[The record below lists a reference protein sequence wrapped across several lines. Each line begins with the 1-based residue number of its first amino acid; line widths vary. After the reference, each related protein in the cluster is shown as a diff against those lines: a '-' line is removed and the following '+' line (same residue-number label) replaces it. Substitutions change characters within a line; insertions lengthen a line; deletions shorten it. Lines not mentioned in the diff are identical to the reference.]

1 MVKVKIL
8 FDSHALVWYLTGDKR
23 LSRKARVIADDV
35 QSQVFVSA
43 VCAWE
48 IATKV
53 NRGRWPEAAHIAD
66 SLQEITLAH
75 AFTAL
80 PITIEHARV
89 AGFLS
94 ARHRDPFDRMLAAQ
108 SQVEGVPLVTADP
121 AFRAFGTSVIW

>member
-1 MVKVKIL
+1 VKVL
-8 FDSHALVWYLTGDKR
+8 FDSHALVWYLTGNKR
-23 LSRKARVIADDV
+23 LSHKARDIADNLE
-35 QSQVFVSA
+35 SEVFVSA

-48 IATKV
+48 IAAKV
-53 NRGRWPEAAHIAD
+53 NRGRWPEAAQIAN
-66 SLQEITLAH
+66 SLSEITLAQ

-89 AGFLS
+89 AGFLP
-94 ARHRDPFDRMLAAQ
+94 AHHRDPFDRMLAAQ

>member
-1 MVKVKIL
+1 VKIL
-8 FDSHALVWYLTGDKR
+8 LDSHALVWYLAGDRR
-23 LSRKARVIADDV
+23 LSRKAREIVDDTN
-35 QSQVFVSA
+35 SQVFVSA

-48 IATKV
+48 MATKV
-53 NRGRWPEAAHIAD
+53 NKGRWPEAVGIVN
-66 SLQEITLAH
+66 SLEEITLAR
-75 AFTAL
+75 AFASL

-94 ARHRDPFDRMLAAQ
+94 GRHYDPFDRMLAAQ